1 MCLKNKKETMT
12 IKELSEHPERA
23 SEEDLKTIENAVN
36 QIKEMGRRAMPLM
49 YGVTLES
56 GRTKEEIAHCY
67 YVETMLMTAILESFL
82 TGVEQEY
89 KDISKFVF
97 NYTDKAFLFEVPI
110 TDYFS
115 CMAKLCALGLL
126 EISKEDKYNPS
137 FAITEDGLAALR
149 QQTYANL
156 AQAALFNLKT
166 QQLNDK
172 TLELSKRAVKQ
183 NWLML
188 AVAIASAIAAFVS
201 IYIALHQ

>member
-1 MCLKNKKETMT
+1 MT

-36 QIKEMGRRAMPLM
+36 QIKEMGKRAKPLM

-89 KDISKFVF
+89 KDINKFVF

-110 TDYFS
+110 SDYFS

-126 EISKEDKYNPS
+126 EITKEDKYNPS
-137 FAITEDGLAALR
+137 FVITAEGLVALR

-172 TLELSKRAVKQ
+172 TLELSKRSVKQ

-201 IYIALHQ
+201 IYIALCK